1 MLLNVIGQH
10 KSLKSQMFKQKIGY
24 QAGKTV
30 KSLALKLGTLKGKIF
45 GNKSSNLSPTVK
57 MFWKFGKDIYRLFRT
72 KVLQNKRQN
81 QTEQRAIV

>member
-1 MLLNVIGQH
+1 MLSGKTKVKKV
-10 KSLKSQMFKQKIGY
+10 KSLNKKIGY

-30 KSLALKLGTLKGKIF
+30 KYLALKLGTLKGKIF

-57 MFWKFGKDIYRLFRT
+57 YFLNLARINRLFRT
-72 KVLQNKRQN
+72 KVLQNKRQY

>member
-1 MLLNVIGQH
+1 
-10 KSLKSQMFKQKIGY
+10 MFKQKIGY

-57 MFWKFGKDIYRLFRT
+57 MF
-72 KVLQNKRQN
+72 
-81 QTEQRAIV
+81 